1 MYCSKL
7 LSAALATALLSF
19 ACGDSPSSPS
29 GKASVTV
36 PRAVSPAAGATVP
49 DLQQPVTLVVQNAV
63 TTGGSPVYEFEVASD
78 TGFATRVQ
86 LKEGIAEGANGQTSV
101 RLDTLPAGRDYYWR
115 SRTTSGGSVSP
126 YGATTKLTIGPAIV
140 IGAPVPVSP
149 NDGASISGQVV
160 LTVVNAPT
168 TGPAGPL
175 TYRFELST
183 NNNMTPIALS
193 ANIAA
198 GGSGRTSWTPTQLA
212 SNTVYYWRVT
222 PVDTTNNITGTASP
236 VRRFSTSV
244 IIDLSR
250 VIVSYPGSPSGAD
263 MANWPVTGTITGV
276 EQDGNPAGA
285 GPMCI
290 AFVTSVPWPTI
301 PFFGDEDVQVFANQW
316 YFANING
323 QWYGGPGE
331 YLRAERGFCK
341 TGQATDHIGPDGG
354 WTSPMNTWA
363 PKAGEL
369 VGYMMSTPARA
380 GMRSINHRSDIVV
393 QPWVD
398 SSVSGPRAFSWK

>member
-1 MYCSKL
+1 MYCQKIFAAVL
-7 LSAALATALLSF
+7 AAALLTA

-29 GKASVTV
+29 GNASVTV
-36 PRAVSPAAGATVP
+36 PRPASPASGATVP
-49 DLQQPVTLVVQNAV
+49 DAQQPVTLAVQNAV
-63 TTGGSPVYEFEVASD
+63 VTGGSPTYAFEVASD
-78 TGFATRVQ
+78 ANFSTRVQ
-86 LKEGIAEGANGQTSV
+86 LKEGVAEGANGQTSV
-101 RLDTLPAGRDYYWR
+101 RLDTLTAGRDYYWR
-115 SRTTSGGSVSP
+115 ARTTSDGTVGP
-126 YGATTKLTIGPAIV
+126 FGATSKLTIGPSIV
-140 IGAPVPVSP
+140 ISAPLLVSP

-160 LTVVNAPT
+160 LTVANAVR

-175 TYRFELST
+175 TYRFEVST
-183 NNNMTPIALS
+183 SPSMSPVAFS
-193 ANIAA
+193 ANQPEGAN
-198 GGSGRTSWTPTQLA
+198 GRTSWAPPQLS

-222 PVDTTNNITGTASP
+222 AVDTANNVTSTAGP
-236 VRRFSTSV
+236 VRRFTTTV
-244 IIDLSR
+244 IIDLTR
-250 VIVSYPGSPSGAD
+250 VIVSYPGAPSGAE
-263 MANWPVTGTITGV
+263 MASWPVTGTITAV
-276 EQDGNPAGA
+276 EQDGNPAGD

-301 PFFGDEDVQVFANQW
+301 PFFGDQDVQVYANQW
-316 YFANING
+316 YFAFING

-363 PKAGEL
+363 PRAGEL

-398 SSVSGPRAFSWK
+398 SSVSGPRSLSGK